1 MESMRLM
8 QFRVKDFKSVRDS
21 GVIKC
26 ENITNLIGVNEA
38 GKSNLLLALWKLN
51 PARNGEIIF
60 TSDMPVEKLAEYRTN
75 PEKYYFI
82 EAGFEIIENNLIENL
97 SNKFGIDKEN
107 FANVL
112 VSRNYAG
119 EYIVKFP
126 KLEETGITVKNILSN
141 SINDFKKQVNPLSN
155 AGKGEEGFK
164 ESLMQKLDDLLS
176 RIYTNSD
183 ISTNEYLKIK
193 TEVVQIEKSG
203 MATSLINPQI
213 ENFAEKISMLE
224 EVVSFLN
231 GEEKSNIRDLVIN
244 NLPSFVYYANYGNL
258 DSEIYLPKVIKD
270 FKSTKEHSEKF
281 NAKIRTLKVLFDYV
295 NLSPDEI
302 MEMGQYSYR
311 IKEYG
316 TIAELTE
323 EQIKTGQEKTK
334 EREVLLNSASTKL
347 TKDFKEWWKQG
358 DYIFDLRADGEY
370 FRIWVSD
377 EKRPARIPL
386 EDRSTGLQWFLS
398 FFMVFLVESKDSHK
412 NCVLLLDEAGT
423 SLHPMAQKDLLNFFE
438 NLSITNQIITTTHSP
453 FLVDVNHLERTKVV
467 FVDDNGYTKVSE
479 DLRAGEKKKNAT
491 GAVYAVHAALG
502 LSVSE
507 GLLNGCDL
515 IVVEGQSDQFYL
527 NAIKQ
532 YLIST
537 NKISP
542 VKEMI
547 FVPAGGVKSVKQLT
561 SLIAGKQQELP
572 VVVLDSDKS
581 GEDYASKLKKELYS
595 NDKDKI
601 LMIKNFVGIENAEI
615 EDLFPEEILERPIER
630 IINDRDF
637 RFKDEF
643 DNRKPII
650 SQIEEWAKN
659 YSIILDQG
667 YKVELAKDIKRD
679 LTTGNRSTIIP
690 AEYEEKWISL
700 LKKIIE
706 LSKNS

>member
-1 MESMRLM
+1 MESMKLT
-8 QFRVKDFKSVRDS
+8 QFRVRNFKSVQDS
-21 GVIKC
+21 GVIRC

-75 PEKYYFI
+75 PAKHYFI
-82 EAGFEIIENNLIENL
+82 DAEFKIIKKDLIEDL
-97 SNKFGIDKEN
+97 SNEFCIDDSIFN
-107 FANVL
+107 DVL

-119 EYIVKFP
+119 KYSVKFP
-126 KLEETGITVKNILSN
+126 KLEVNGITLKRIILDKVV
-141 SINDFKKQVNPLSN
+141 DFKTKVNELNN
-155 AGKGEEGFK
+155 AGKGEDGFK
-164 ESLMQKLDDLLS
+164 ESLIEKLDALLS
-176 RIYTNSD
+176 KIEMETN
-183 ISTNEYLKIK
+183 ISTSQYLKLK
-193 TEVVQIEKSG
+193 EEVKKIEKSG
-203 MATSLINPQI
+203 MATSSINPHI
-213 ENFAEKISMLE
+213 DEFAEKISMLDEIVNFFNE
-224 EVVSFLN
+224 E
-231 GEEKSNIRDLVIN
+231 EESNIRELIIK

-258 DSEIYLPKVIKD
+258 DSEIYLPKVIED

-311 IKEYG
+311 TKEYG
-316 TIAELTE
+316 AITELTD
-323 EQIKTGQEKTK
+323 EQIKVGQEKTK

-347 TKDFKEWWKQG
+347 TNDFKEWWKQG

-467 FVDDNGYTKVSE
+467 FVDDKGYTKVSE

-507 GLLNGCDL
+507 GLLNGCNL
-515 IVVEGQSDQFYL
+515 VVVEGQSDQFYL

-581 GEDYASKLKKELYS
+581 GEDYANKLEKELYS

-615 EDLFPEEILERPIER
+615 EDLFPEAILERPIER

-643 DNRKPII
+643 DRSKPVI
-650 SQIEEWAKN
+650 SQIEEWAN
-659 YSIILDQG
+659 IYSIDLIQG
-667 YKVELAKDIKRD
+667 YKVDISKDIKRD
-679 LTTGNRSTIIP
+679 LISGNISAMIP
-690 AEYEEKWISL
+690 DEYITKWVSL
-700 LKKIIE
+700 FNKIIR
-706 LSKNS
+706 

>member
-8 QFRVKDFKSVRDS
+8 QFRVKDFKSVQDS

-82 EAGFEIIENNLIENL
+82 EAEFEIIKNDLIENL
-97 SNKFGIDKEN
+97 SNKFGIGKEN

-141 SINDFKKQVNPLSN
+141 CINDFKKQVNPLSN

-176 RIYTNSD
+176 RIDADND

-193 TEVVQIEKSG
+193 TEVVQIEKSS

-213 ENFAEKISMLE
+213 EKFVEKISLLE
-224 EVVSFLN
+224 ELVNFFN

-316 TIAELTE
+316 TITELTD

-423 SLHPMAQKDLLNFFE
+423 SLHPMSQKDLLNFFE

-467 FVDDNGYTKVSE
+467 FVDDKGYTKVSE

-532 YLIST
+532 YLIFT

-561 SLIAGKQQELP
+561 SLIAGKQQALP
-572 VVVLDSDKS
+572 VVVLDSDRS
-581 GEDYASKLKKELYS
+581 GKDYASKLEKELYF
-595 NDKDKI
+595 NDTDKI
-601 LMIKNFVGIENAEI
+601 LMIKDYVGIENAEI
-615 EDLFPEEILERPIER
+615 EDLFPAAVLERPIER

-643 DNRKPII
+643 DSSKPVI
-650 SQIEEWAKN
+650 SQIEEWAN
-659 YSIILDQG
+659 IYSIILDQG

-679 LTTGNRSTIIP
+679 LTTSSQATIVP
-690 AEYEEKWISL
+690 TEYEEKWVSL
-700 LKKIIE
+700 FKKIIG
-706 LSKNS
+706 

>member
-1 MESMRLM
+1 M
-8 QFRVKDFKSVRDS
+8 QFRVKDFKSVQDS

-82 EAGFEIIENNLIENL
+82 EAEFEIIKNDLIENL
-97 SNKFGIDKEN
+97 SNKFGIGKEN

-141 SINDFKKQVNPLSN
+141 CINDFKKQVNPLSN

-176 RIYTNSD
+176 RIDADND

-193 TEVVQIEKSG
+193 TEVVQIEKSS

-213 ENFAEKISMLE
+213 EKFVEKISMLE
-224 EVVSFLN
+224 ELVDFFN

-316 TIAELTE
+316 TITELTD

-467 FVDDNGYTKVSE
+467 FVDDKGYTKVSE

-532 YLIST
+532 YLIFT

-561 SLIAGKQQELP
+561 SLIAGKQQALP
-572 VVVLDSDKS
+572 VVVLDSDRS
-581 GEDYASKLKKELYS
+581 GKDYASKLEKELYF
-595 NDKDKI
+595 NDTDKI
-601 LMIKNFVGIENAEI
+601 LMIKDYVGIENAEI
-615 EDLFPEEILERPIER
+615 EDLFPAAVLERPIER

-643 DNRKPII
+643 DSSKPVI
-650 SQIEEWAKN
+650 SQIEEWAN
-659 YSIILDQG
+659 IYSIILDQG

-679 LTTGNRSTIIP
+679 LTTGSQATIVP
-690 AEYEEKWISL
+690 TEYEEKWVSL
-700 LKKIIE
+700 FKKIIG
-706 LSKNS
+706 

>member
-1 MESMRLM
+1 MESMKLK
-8 QFRVKDFKSVRDS
+8 QFRVRNFKSVQDS

-60 TSDMPVEKLAEYRTN
+60 TSDMPVEKLAEYKTN
-75 PEKYYFI
+75 PEKHYFI
-82 EAGFEIIENNLIENL
+82 DAEFKIIKKDLIEVL
-97 SNKFGIDKEN
+97 SNKFCMDDAIFND
-107 FANVL
+107 VL

-119 EYIVKFP
+119 KYSVKFP
-126 KLEETGITVKNILSN
+126 KLEENGITVKKIILDKVV
-141 SINDFKKQVNPLSN
+141 DFKTKVNDLN
-155 AGKGEEGFK
+155 DAGKGEDGFK
-164 ESLMQKLDDLLS
+164 ESLIEKLDALIS
-176 RIYTNSD
+176 KIEMETN
-183 ISTNEYLKIK
+183 ISTSKYSKLKE
-193 TEVVQIEKSG
+193 EVNKIEKSD
-203 MATSLINPQI
+203 METSSINPHI
-213 ENFAEKISMLE
+213 DEFAEKISMLDEIVNFFNE
-224 EVVSFLN
+224 E
-231 GEEKSNIRDLVIN
+231 EQSNIRELIIK

-295 NLSPDEI
+295 NLSPYEI

-316 TIAELTE
+316 EIAELTD
-323 EQIKTGQEKTK
+323 EQIKVGQEKTK

-467 FVDDNGYTKVSE
+467 FVDDKGYTKVSE

-507 GLLNGCDL
+507 GLLNGCNL
-515 IVVEGQSDQFYL
+515 VVVEGQSDQFYL

-532 YLIST
+532 YLIYT

-572 VVVLDSDKS
+572 VIVLDSDKS
-581 GEDYASKLKKELYS
+581 GEDYANKLEKELYS

-601 LMIKNFVGIENAEI
+601 LMIKDFVGIENAEI
-615 EDLFPEEILERPIER
+615 EDLFPEAILERPIER

-637 RFKDEF
+637 RFKDKF
-643 DNRKPII
+643 DRNKPVI
-650 SQIEEWAKN
+650 SQIEEWAN
-659 YSIILDQG
+659 IYSIDLIHG
-667 YKVELAKDIKRD
+667 YKVELSKDIKRD
-679 LTTGNRSTIIP
+679 LISSNISAMIP
-690 AEYEEKWISL
+690 DEYIKKWVSL
-700 LKKIIE
+700 FNKIIR
-706 LSKNS
+706 

>member
-1 MESMRLM
+1 MESMKLK
-8 QFRVKDFKSVRDS
+8 QFRVRNFKSVQDS

-75 PEKYYFI
+75 PEKHYFI
-82 EAGFEIIENNLIENL
+82 DAEFKIIKKDLIEVL
-97 SNKFGIDKEN
+97 SNKFCMDDAIFND
-107 FANVL
+107 VL

-119 EYIVKFP
+119 KYSVKFP
-126 KLEETGITVKNILSN
+126 KLEENGITVKKIILDKVV
-141 SINDFKKQVNPLSN
+141 DFKTKVNDLN
-155 AGKGEEGFK
+155 DAGKGEDGFK
-164 ESLMQKLDDLLS
+164 ESLIEKLDALIS
-176 RIYTNSD
+176 KIEMETN
-183 ISTNEYLKIK
+183 ISTSKYSKLKE
-193 TEVVQIEKSG
+193 EVNKIEKSD
-203 MATSLINPQI
+203 METSSINPHI
-213 ENFAEKISMLE
+213 DEFAEKVSMLDEIVNSCNE
-224 EVVSFLN
+224 E
-231 GEEKSNIRDLVIN
+231 EQSNIRELIIK

-295 NLSPDEI
+295 NLSPYEI

-316 TIAELTE
+316 EIAELTD
-323 EQIKTGQEKTK
+323 EQIKVGQEKTK

-467 FVDDNGYTKVSE
+467 FVDDKGYTKVSE

-507 GLLNGCDL
+507 GLLNGCNL
-515 IVVEGQSDQFYL
+515 VVVEGQSDQFYL

-532 YLIST
+532 YLIYT

-572 VVVLDSDKS
+572 VIVLDSDKS
-581 GEDYASKLKKELYS
+581 GEDYANKLEKELYS

-601 LMIKNFVGIENAEI
+601 LMIKDFVGIENAEI
-615 EDLFPEEILERPIER
+615 EDLFPEAILERPIER

-637 RFKDEF
+637 RFKDKF
-643 DNRKPII
+643 DRNKPVI
-650 SQIEEWAKN
+650 SQIEEWAN
-659 YSIILDQG
+659 IYSIDLIHG
-667 YKVELAKDIKRD
+667 YKVELSKDIKRD
-679 LTTGNRSTIIP
+679 LISSNISAMIP
-690 AEYEEKWISL
+690 DEYIKKWVSL
-700 LKKIIE
+700 FNKIIR
-706 LSKNS
+706 

>member
-8 QFRVKDFKSVRDS
+8 QFRVKDFKSVQDS

-82 EAGFEIIENNLIENL
+82 EAEFEIIKNDLIENL
-97 SNKFGIDKEN
+97 SNKFGIGKEN

-141 SINDFKKQVNPLSN
+141 CINDFKKQVNPLSN

-176 RIYTNSD
+176 RIDADND

-193 TEVVQIEKSG
+193 TEVVQIEKSS

-213 ENFAEKISMLE
+213 EKFVEKISMLE
-224 EVVSFLN
+224 ELVNFFN

-302 MEMGQYSYR
+302 VEMGQYSYR

-316 TIAELTE
+316 TITELTD

-467 FVDDNGYTKVSE
+467 FVDDKGYTKVSE

-532 YLIST
+532 YLIFT

-561 SLIAGKQQELP
+561 SLIAGKQQALP
-572 VVVLDSDKS
+572 VVVLDSDRS
-581 GEDYASKLKKELYS
+581 GKDYASKLEKELYF
-595 NDKDKI
+595 NDTDKI
-601 LMIKNFVGIENAEI
+601 LMIKDYVGIENAEI
-615 EDLFPEEILERPIER
+615 EDLFPAAVLERPIER

-643 DNRKPII
+643 DSSKPVI
-650 SQIEEWAKN
+650 SQIEEWAN
-659 YSIILDQG
+659 IYSIILDQG

-679 LTTGNRSTIIP
+679 LTTGSQATIVP
-690 AEYEEKWISL
+690 TEYEEKWVSL
-700 LKKIIE
+700 FKKIIG
-706 LSKNS
+706 

>member
-1 MESMRLM
+1 LD
-8 QFRVKDFKSVRDS
+8 KIGDFKTKVNDS
-21 GVIKC
+21 
-26 ENITNLIGVNEA
+26 
-38 GKSNLLLALWKLN
+38 
-51 PARNGEIIF
+51 
-60 TSDMPVEKLAEYRTN
+60 
-75 PEKYYFI
+75 
-82 EAGFEIIENNLIENL
+82 
-97 SNKFGIDKEN
+97 
-107 FANVL
+107 
-112 VSRNYAG
+112 
-119 EYIVKFP
+119 
-126 KLEETGITVKNILSN
+126 
-141 SINDFKKQVNPLSN
+141 SN
-155 AGKGEEGFK
+155 AGKGEDGFK
-164 ESLMQKLDDLLS
+164 ESLIEKLDTLLS
-176 RIYTNSD
+176 KIEIETN
-183 ISTNEYLKIK
+183 ISTNKYLKLK
-193 TEVVQIEKSG
+193 EEVNQIEKSS
-203 MATSLINPQI
+203 MATSSINPHI
-213 ENFAEKISMLE
+213 DEFAEKFSGLDEIVNLLNKE
-224 EVVSFLN
+224 EN
-231 GEEKSNIRDLVIN
+231 SNIRDLVIK

-311 IKEYG
+311 TKEHG
-316 TIAELTE
+316 TITELTE
-323 EQIKTGQEKTK
+323 EQIKAGQEKTK

-467 FVDDNGYTKVSE
+467 FVDDKGYTKVSE

-507 GLLNGCDL
+507 GLLNGCNL

-581 GEDYASKLKKELYS
+581 GEDYASKLEKELYS

-601 LMIKNFVGIENAEI
+601 LMIKKFVGIENAEI
-615 EDLFPEEILERPIER
+615 EDLFPEVILERPIER

-643 DNRKPII
+643 DRNKPVI
-650 SQIEEWAKN
+650 SQIEEWAN
-659 YSIILDQG
+659 TYSIDLIQG
-667 YKVELAKDIKRD
+667 YKVELSKDIKRD
-679 LTTGNRSTIIP
+679 LISGNISEMIP
-690 AEYEEKWISL
+690 DEYITKWVSL
-700 LKKIIE
+700 FNKIIR
-706 LSKNS
+706 

>member
-1 MESMRLM
+1 MESMKLK
-8 QFRVKDFKSVRDS
+8 QFRVRNFKSVQDS

-75 PEKYYFI
+75 PEKHYFI
-82 EAGFEIIENNLIENL
+82 DAEFKIIKKDLIEVL
-97 SNKFGIDKEN
+97 SNKFCMDDAIFND
-107 FANVL
+107 VL

-119 EYIVKFP
+119 KYSVKFP
-126 KLEETGITVKNILSN
+126 KLEENGITVKKIILDKVV
-141 SINDFKKQVNPLSN
+141 DFKTKVNDLN
-155 AGKGEEGFK
+155 DAGKGEDGFK
-164 ESLMQKLDDLLS
+164 ESLIEKLDALIS
-176 RIYTNSD
+176 KIEMETN
-183 ISTNEYLKIK
+183 ISTSKYSKLKE
-193 TEVVQIEKSG
+193 EVNKIEKSD
-203 MATSLINPQI
+203 METSSINPHI
-213 ENFAEKISMLE
+213 DEFAEKISMLDEIVNFFNE
-224 EVVSFLN
+224 E
-231 GEEKSNIRDLVIN
+231 EQSNIRELIIK

-295 NLSPDEI
+295 NLSPYEI

-316 TIAELTE
+316 EIAELTD
-323 EQIKTGQEKTK
+323 EQIKVGQEKTK

-467 FVDDNGYTKVSE
+467 FVDDKGYTKVSE

-507 GLLNGCDL
+507 GLLNGCNL
-515 IVVEGQSDQFYL
+515 VVVEGQSDQFYL

-532 YLIST
+532 YLIYT

-572 VVVLDSDKS
+572 VIVLDSDKS
-581 GEDYASKLKKELYS
+581 GEDYANKLEKELYS

-601 LMIKNFVGIENAEI
+601 LMIKDFVGIENAEI
-615 EDLFPEEILERPIER
+615 EDLFPEAILERPIER

-637 RFKDEF
+637 RFKDKF
-643 DNRKPII
+643 DRNKPVI
-650 SQIEEWAKN
+650 SQIEEWAN
-659 YSIILDQG
+659 IYSIDLIHG
-667 YKVELAKDIKRD
+667 YKVELSKDIKRD
-679 LTTGNRSTIIP
+679 LILSNISAMIP
-690 AEYEEKWISL
+690 DEYIKKWVSL
-700 LKKIIE
+700 FNKIIR
-706 LSKNS
+706 

>member
-1 MESMRLM
+1 MESMKLA
-8 QFRVKDFKSVRDS
+8 QFRVRNFKSVQDS

-75 PEKYYFI
+75 PEQHYFI
-82 EAGFEIIENNLIENL
+82 DAEFKIIKKDLIEDL
-97 SNKFGIDKEN
+97 SNEFCTDAGIFDY
-107 FANVL
+107 VL

-119 EYIVKFP
+119 KYIVKFP
-126 KLEETGITVKNILSN
+126 KFEERGITIKNILLDK
-141 SINDFKKQVNPLSN
+141 IGDFKTKVNDLSN
-155 AGKGEEGFK
+155 AGKGEDGFK
-164 ESLMQKLDDLLS
+164 ESLIEKLDALLS
-176 RIYTNSD
+176 KIEKETN
-183 ISTNEYLKIK
+183 ISTNQYLKLK
-193 TEVVQIEKSG
+193 EEVYQIEKSG
-203 MATSLINPQI
+203 MVTSSINPRI
-213 ENFAEKISMLE
+213 DEFTEKFSGLDEI
-224 EVVSFLN
+224 VNFLN
-231 GEEKSNIRDLVIN
+231 KEEKSNIRDLVIK
-244 NLPSFVYYANYGNL
+244 NLPNFVYYANYGNL

-311 IKEYG
+311 TKEYG
-316 TIAELTE
+316 TITELTE
-323 EQIKTGQEKTK
+323 EQIKAGQEKTK

-467 FVDDNGYTKVSE
+467 FVDDKGYTKVSE

-507 GLLNGCDL
+507 GLLNGCNL

-581 GEDYASKLKKELYS
+581 GEDYASKLEKELYY

-601 LMIKNFVGIENAEI
+601 LMIKNFVGIENAEM
-615 EDLFPEEILERPIER
+615 EDLFPEVILERSIER

-643 DNRKPII
+643 DKSKPVI
-650 SQIEEWAKN
+650 SQIEEWAN
-659 YSIILDQG
+659 TYSIDLIQG
-667 YKVELAKDIKRD
+667 YKVELSKDIKRD
-679 LTTGNRSTIIP
+679 LISGNISEMIP
-690 AEYEEKWISL
+690 DEYIEKWVSL
-700 LKKIIE
+700 FNKIIR
-706 LSKNS
+706 

>member
-8 QFRVKDFKSVRDS
+8 QFRVKDFKSVQDS

-82 EAGFEIIENNLIENL
+82 EAEFEIIKNDLIENL
-97 SNKFGIDKEN
+97 SNKFGIGKEN

-126 KLEETGITVKNILSN
+126 KLEKTGITVKNILSN
-141 SINDFKKQVNPLSN
+141 CINDFKKQVNPLSN

-176 RIYTNSD
+176 RIDADND

-193 TEVVQIEKSG
+193 TEVVQIEKSS

-213 ENFAEKISMLE
+213 EKFVEKISMLE
-224 EVVSFLN
+224 ELVNFFN

-316 TIAELTE
+316 TITELTD

-467 FVDDNGYTKVSE
+467 FVDDKGYTKVSE

-532 YLIST
+532 YLIFT

-561 SLIAGKQQELP
+561 SLIAGKQQALP
-572 VVVLDSDKS
+572 VVVLDSDRS
-581 GEDYASKLKKELYS
+581 GKDYASKLEKELYF
-595 NDKDKI
+595 NDTDKI
-601 LMIKNFVGIENAEI
+601 LMIKDYVGIENAEI
-615 EDLFPEEILERPIER
+615 EDLFPAAVLERPIER

-643 DNRKPII
+643 DSSKPVI
-650 SQIEEWAKN
+650 SQIEEWAN
-659 YSIILDQG
+659 IYSIILDKG

-679 LTTGNRSTIIP
+679 LTTGSQATIVP
-690 AEYEEKWISL
+690 TEYEEKWVSL
-700 LKKIIE
+700 FKKLIG
-706 LSKNS
+706 

>member
-1 MESMRLM
+1 M
-8 QFRVKDFKSVRDS
+8 QFRVKDFKSVQDS

-82 EAGFEIIENNLIENL
+82 EAEFEIIKNDLIENL
-97 SNKFGIDKEN
+97 SNKFGIGKEN

-141 SINDFKKQVNPLSN
+141 CINDFKKQVNPLSN

-176 RIYTNSD
+176 RIDADND

-193 TEVVQIEKSG
+193 TEVVQIEKSS

-213 ENFAEKISMLE
+213 EKFVEKISMLE
-224 EVVSFLN
+224 ELVNFFN

-302 MEMGQYSYR
+302 VEMGQYSYR

-316 TIAELTE
+316 TITELTD

-467 FVDDNGYTKVSE
+467 FVDDKGYTKVSE

-532 YLIST
+532 YLIFT

-561 SLIAGKQQELP
+561 SLIAGKQQALP
-572 VVVLDSDKS
+572 VVVLDSDRS
-581 GEDYASKLKKELYS
+581 GKDYASKLEKELYF
-595 NDKDKI
+595 NDTDKI
-601 LMIKNFVGIENAEI
+601 LMIKDYVGIENAEI
-615 EDLFPEEILERPIER
+615 EDLFPAAVLERPIER

-643 DNRKPII
+643 DSSKPVI
-650 SQIEEWAKN
+650 SQIEEWAN
-659 YSIILDQG
+659 IYSIILDQG

-679 LTTGNRSTIIP
+679 LTTGSQATIVP
-690 AEYEEKWISL
+690 TEYEEKWVSL
-700 LKKIIE
+700 FKKIIG
-706 LSKNS
+706 

>member
-8 QFRVKDFKSVRDS
+8 QFRVKDFKSVQDS

-38 GKSNLLLALWKLN
+38 GKSKLLLALWKLN

-82 EAGFEIIENNLIENL
+82 EAEFEIIKNDLIENL
-97 SNKFGIDKEN
+97 SNKFGIGKEN

-141 SINDFKKQVNPLSN
+141 CINDFKKQVNPLSN

-176 RIYTNSD
+176 RIDADND

-193 TEVVQIEKSG
+193 TEVVQIEKSS

-213 ENFAEKISMLE
+213 EKFVEKISLLE
-224 EVVSFLN
+224 ELVNFFN

-316 TIAELTE
+316 TITELTD

-423 SLHPMAQKDLLNFFE
+423 SLHPMSQKDLLNFFE

-467 FVDDNGYTKVSE
+467 FVDDKGYTKVSE

-532 YLIST
+532 YLIFT

-561 SLIAGKQQELP
+561 SLIAGKQQALP
-572 VVVLDSDKS
+572 VVVLDSDRS
-581 GEDYASKLKKELYS
+581 GKDYASKLEKELYF
-595 NDKDKI
+595 NDTDKI
-601 LMIKNFVGIENAEI
+601 LMIKDYVGIENAEI
-615 EDLFPEEILERPIER
+615 EDLFPAAVLERPIER

-643 DNRKPII
+643 DSSKPVI
-650 SQIEEWAKN
+650 SQIEEWAN
-659 YSIILDQG
+659 IYSIILDQG

-679 LTTGNRSTIIP
+679 LTTSSQATIVP
-690 AEYEEKWISL
+690 TEYEEKWVSL
-700 LKKIIE
+700 FKKIIG
-706 LSKNS
+706 

>member
-1 MESMRLM
+1 MESMKLT
-8 QFRVKDFKSVRDS
+8 QFRVRNFKSVQDS

-51 PARNGEIIF
+51 PARNGEINF

-75 PEKYYFI
+75 PEKHYFI
-82 EAGFEIIENNLIENL
+82 DAEFKIIKKDLIEVL
-97 SNKFGIDKEN
+97 SNKFCMDDAIFND
-107 FANVL
+107 VL

-119 EYIVKFP
+119 KYSVKFP
-126 KLEETGITVKNILSN
+126 QLEENGITVKKIILDKVV
-141 SINDFKKQVNPLSN
+141 DFKTKVNDLNN
-155 AGKGEEGFK
+155 AGKGEGGFK
-164 ESLMQKLDDLLS
+164 ESLIEKLDALLS
-176 RIYTNSD
+176 KIEMETN
-183 ISTNEYLKIK
+183 ISTSQYFKLKE
-193 TEVVQIEKSG
+193 EVNKIEKSG
-203 MATSLINPQI
+203 MATSSINPHI
-213 ENFAEKISMLE
+213 DEFAEKISMLDEIVNFFNE
-224 EVVSFLN
+224 E
-231 GEEKSNIRDLVIN
+231 EQSNIRELIIK

-302 MEMGQYSYR
+302 MGMGQYSYR
-311 IKEYG
+311 TKEYG
-316 TIAELTE
+316 VITELTD
-323 EQIKTGQEKTK
+323 EQIKVGQEKTK

-377 EKRPARIPL
+377 EKRLARIPL

-398 FFMVFLVESKDSHK
+398 FFLVFLVESKDSHK
-412 NCVLLLDEAGT
+412 NCILLLDEAGT

-438 NLSITNQIITTTHSP
+438 NLSVTNQIITTTHSP

-467 FVDDNGYTKVSE
+467 FVDDKGYTKVSE

-507 GLLNGCDL
+507 GLLNGCAL
-515 IVVEGQSDQFYL
+515 VVVEGQSDQFYL

-542 VKEMI
+542 VKELI

-581 GEDYASKLKKELYS
+581 GEDYANKLEKELYS

-601 LMIKNFVGIENAEI
+601 LMIKDFVGIENTEI
-615 EDLFPEEILERPIER
+615 EDLFPEAILERPIER

-643 DNRKPII
+643 DKNKPVI
-650 SQIEEWAKN
+650 SQIEEWAN
-659 YSIILDQG
+659 IYSINLIQG
-667 YKVELAKDIKRD
+667 YKVELSKEIKRD
-679 LTTGNRSTIIP
+679 LISGNISAMIP
-690 AEYEEKWISL
+690 DEYITKWVSL
-700 LKKIIE
+700 FNKIIR
-706 LSKNS
+706 

>member
-112 VSRNYAG
+112 VSKNYAG

-213 ENFAEKISMLE
+213 EKFAEKISMLE

>member
-1 MESMRLM
+1 M
-8 QFRVKDFKSVRDS
+8 
-21 GVIKC
+21 
-26 ENITNLIGVNEA
+26 
-38 GKSNLLLALWKLN
+38 
-51 PARNGEIIF
+51 
-60 TSDMPVEKLAEYRTN
+60 
-75 PEKYYFI
+75 
-82 EAGFEIIENNLIENL
+82 
-97 SNKFGIDKEN
+97 
-107 FANVL
+107 
-112 VSRNYAG
+112 
-119 EYIVKFP
+119 
-126 KLEETGITVKNILSN
+126 
-141 SINDFKKQVNPLSN
+141 NPLSN

-176 RIYTNSD
+176 RIDADND

-193 TEVVQIEKSG
+193 TEVVQIEKSS

-213 ENFAEKISMLE
+213 EKFVEKISMLE
-224 EVVSFLN
+224 ELVNFFN

-302 MEMGQYSYR
+302 VEMGQYSYR

-316 TIAELTE
+316 TITELTD

-467 FVDDNGYTKVSE
+467 FVDDKGYTKVSE

-532 YLIST
+532 YLIFT

-561 SLIAGKQQELP
+561 SLIAGKQQALP
-572 VVVLDSDKS
+572 VVVLDSDRS
-581 GEDYASKLKKELYS
+581 GKDYASKLEKELYF
-595 NDKDKI
+595 NDTDKI
-601 LMIKNFVGIENAEI
+601 LMIKDYVGIENAEI
-615 EDLFPEEILERPIER
+615 EDLFPAAVLERPIER

-643 DNRKPII
+643 DSSKPVI
-650 SQIEEWAKN
+650 SQIEEWAN
-659 YSIILDQG
+659 IYSIILDQG

-679 LTTGNRSTIIP
+679 LTTGSQATIVP
-690 AEYEEKWISL
+690 TEYEEKWVSL
-700 LKKIIE
+700 FKKIIG
-706 LSKNS
+706 

>member
-213 ENFAEKISMLE
+213 EKFAEKISMLE

-667 YKVELAKDIKRD
+667 YKVELAQDIKRD

>member
-1 MESMRLM
+1 MESMKLTK
-8 QFRVKDFKSVRDS
+8 FRVRNFKSVQDS

-75 PEKYYFI
+75 PEKHYFI
-82 EAGFEIIENNLIENL
+82 DAEFKIIKKDLIEVL
-97 SNKFGIDKEN
+97 SNKFCMDDAIFND
-107 FANVL
+107 VL

-119 EYIVKFP
+119 KYSVKFP
-126 KLEETGITVKNILSN
+126 KLEENGITVKKIILDKVV
-141 SINDFKKQVNPLSN
+141 DFKTKVNDLN
-155 AGKGEEGFK
+155 DAGKGEDGFK
-164 ESLMQKLDDLLS
+164 ESLIEKLDALIS
-176 RIYTNSD
+176 KIEMETN
-183 ISTNEYLKIK
+183 ISTSKYSKLKE
-193 TEVVQIEKSG
+193 EVNKIEKSD
-203 MATSLINPQI
+203 METSSINPHI
-213 ENFAEKISMLE
+213 DEFAEKISMLDEIVNFFNE
-224 EVVSFLN
+224 E
-231 GEEKSNIRDLVIN
+231 EQSNIRELIIK

-295 NLSPDEI
+295 NLSPYEI

-316 TIAELTE
+316 EIAELTD
-323 EQIKTGQEKTK
+323 EQIKVGQEKTK

-467 FVDDNGYTKVSE
+467 FVDDKGYTKVSE

-507 GLLNGCDL
+507 GLLNGCNL
-515 IVVEGQSDQFYL
+515 VVVEGQSDQFYL

-532 YLIST
+532 YLIYT

-572 VVVLDSDKS
+572 VIVLDSDKS
-581 GEDYASKLKKELYS
+581 GEDYANKLEKELYS

-601 LMIKNFVGIENAEI
+601 LMIKDFVGIENAEI
-615 EDLFPEEILERPIER
+615 EDLFPEAILERPIER

-637 RFKDEF
+637 RFKDKF
-643 DNRKPII
+643 DRNKPVI
-650 SQIEEWAKN
+650 SQIEEWAN
-659 YSIILDQG
+659 IYSIDLIHG
-667 YKVELAKDIKRD
+667 YKVELSKDIKRD
-679 LTTGNRSTIIP
+679 LISSNISAMIP
-690 AEYEEKWISL
+690 DEYIKKWVL
-700 LKKIIE
+700 LFNKIIR
-706 LSKNS
+706 

>member
-8 QFRVKDFKSVRDS
+8 QFRVKDFKSVQDS

-82 EAGFEIIENNLIENL
+82 EAEFEIIKNDLIESL

-119 EYIVKFP
+119 KYIVKFP
-126 KLEETGITVKNILSN
+126 KLEKTGTTVKNILSN
-141 SINDFKKQVNPLSN
+141 CINDFKKQVNPLSN

-164 ESLMQKLDDLLS
+164 ERLIQKLDDLLS
-176 RIYTNSD
+176 RINANSD
-183 ISTNEYLKIK
+183 ISTNEYLTIK

-213 ENFAEKISMLE
+213 EKFARKISMLA
-224 EVVSFLN
+224 EVVNFLN
-231 GEEKSNIRDLVIN
+231 GEEKSNIQDLVIN

-270 FKSTKEHSEKF
+270 FNSTKEYSEKF

-311 IKEYG
+311 TKEYG
-316 TIAELTE
+316 TIIELTE

-423 SLHPMAQKDLLNFFE
+423 SLHPMAQKDLSLFFNSLAE
-438 NLSITNQIITTTHSP
+438 NKQLIYTTHSP
-453 FLVDVNHLERTKVV
+453 FLVDSMNITKTKVV
-467 FVDDNGYTKVSE
+467 YSDSKGKTKISDDLTI
-479 DLRAGEKKKNAT
+479 KKKEAQKSIYPINSAIGIT
-491 GAVYAVHAALG
+491 I
-502 LSVSE
+502 S
-507 GLLNGCDL
+507 DTML
-515 IVVEGQSDQFYL
+515 IG
-527 NAIKQ
+527 
-532 YLIST
+532 T
-537 NKISP
+537 
-542 VKEMI
+542 
-547 FVPAGGVKSVKQLT
+547 
-561 SLIAGKQQELP
+561 
-572 VVVLDSDKS
+572 
-581 GEDYASKLKKELYS
+581 
-595 NDKDKI
+595 
-601 LMIKNFVGIENAEI
+601 
-615 EDLFPEEILERPIER
+615 
-630 IINDRDF
+630 
-637 RFKDEF
+637 
-643 DNRKPII
+643 KPII
-650 SQIEEWAKN
+650 VEGISDQI
-659 YSIILDQG
+659 YLTH
-667 YKVELAKDIKRD
+667 IKR
-679 LTTGNRSTIIP
+679 I
-690 AEYEEKWISL
+690 
-700 LKKIIE
+700 
-706 LSKNS
+706 LSNNSQRIWQIYMM

>member
-1 MESMRLM
+1 MRLM
-8 QFRVKDFKSVRDS
+8 QFRVKDFKSVQDS

-82 EAGFEIIENNLIENL
+82 EAEFEIIKNDLIENL
-97 SNKFGIDKEN
+97 SNKFGIGKEN

-141 SINDFKKQVNPLSN
+141 CINDFKKQVNPLSN

-176 RIYTNSD
+176 RIDADND

-193 TEVVQIEKSG
+193 TEVVQIEKSS

-213 ENFAEKISMLE
+213 EKFVEKISLLE
-224 EVVSFLN
+224 ELVNFFN

-316 TIAELTE
+316 TITELTD

-423 SLHPMAQKDLLNFFE
+423 SLHPMSQKDLLNFFE

-467 FVDDNGYTKVSE
+467 FVDDKGYTKVSE

-532 YLIST
+532 YLIFT

-561 SLIAGKQQELP
+561 SLIAGKQQALP
-572 VVVLDSDKS
+572 VVVLDSDRS
-581 GEDYASKLKKELYS
+581 GKDYASKLEKELYF
-595 NDKDKI
+595 NDTDKI
-601 LMIKNFVGIENAEI
+601 LMIKDYVGIENAEI
-615 EDLFPEEILERPIER
+615 EDLFPAAVLERPIER

-643 DNRKPII
+643 DSSKPVI
-650 SQIEEWAKN
+650 SQIEEWAN
-659 YSIILDQG
+659 IYSIILDQG

-679 LTTGNRSTIIP
+679 LTTSSQATIVP
-690 AEYEEKWISL
+690 TEYEEKWVSL
-700 LKKIIE
+700 FKKIIG
-706 LSKNS
+706 

>member
-213 ENFAEKISMLE
+213 EKFAEKISMLE

>member
-1 MESMRLM
+1 MESMKLA
-8 QFRVKDFKSVRDS
+8 QFRVRNFKSVQDS

-75 PEKYYFI
+75 PEQHYFI
-82 EAGFEIIENNLIENL
+82 DAEFKIIKKDLIEDL
-97 SNKFGIDKEN
+97 SNEFCTDAGIFDY
-107 FANVL
+107 VL

-119 EYIVKFP
+119 KYIVKFP
-126 KLEETGITVKNILSN
+126 KFEKRGITIKNILLDK
-141 SINDFKKQVNPLSN
+141 IGDFKTKVNDLSN
-155 AGKGEEGFK
+155 AGKGEDGFK
-164 ESLMQKLDDLLS
+164 ESLIEKLDALLS
-176 RIYTNSD
+176 KIEIETN
-183 ISTNEYLKIK
+183 ISTNQYLKLK
-193 TEVVQIEKSG
+193 EEVHQIEKSS
-203 MATSLINPQI
+203 MATSSINPRI
-213 ENFAEKISMLE
+213 DEFAEKFSGLDEI
-224 EVVSFLN
+224 VNFLN
-231 GEEKSNIRDLVIN
+231 KEEKSNIRDLIIK
-244 NLPSFVYYANYGNL
+244 NLPNFVYYANYGNL

-311 IKEYG
+311 TKEYG
-316 TIAELTE
+316 TITELTE
-323 EQIKTGQEKTK
+323 EQIKAGQEKTK

-412 NCVLLLDEAGT
+412 NCILLLDEAGT

-467 FVDDNGYTKVSE
+467 FVDDKGYTKVSE
-479 DLRAGEKKKNAT
+479 DLRAGEKKKNVT

-507 GLLNGCDL
+507 GLLNGCNL

-581 GEDYASKLKKELYS
+581 GEDYASKLEKELYY

-601 LMIKNFVGIENAEI
+601 LMIKNFVGIENAEM
-615 EDLFPEEILERPIER
+615 EDLFPGVILERSIER

-643 DNRKPII
+643 DKSKPVI
-650 SQIEEWAKN
+650 SQIEEWAN
-659 YSIILDQG
+659 TYSIELIQG
-667 YKVELAKDIKRD
+667 YKVELSKDIKRD
-679 LTTGNRSTIIP
+679 LISGNISEMIP
-690 AEYEEKWISL
+690 DEYIEKWVSL
-700 LKKIIE
+700 FNKII
-706 LSKNS
+706 K

>member
-1 MESMRLM
+1 M
-8 QFRVKDFKSVRDS
+8 
-21 GVIKC
+21 
-26 ENITNLIGVNEA
+26 
-38 GKSNLLLALWKLN
+38 
-51 PARNGEIIF
+51 
-60 TSDMPVEKLAEYRTN
+60 
-75 PEKYYFI
+75 
-82 EAGFEIIENNLIENL
+82 
-97 SNKFGIDKEN
+97 
-107 FANVL
+107 
-112 VSRNYAG
+112 
-119 EYIVKFP
+119 
-126 KLEETGITVKNILSN
+126 
-141 SINDFKKQVNPLSN
+141 NPLSN

-176 RIYTNSD
+176 RIDADND

-193 TEVVQIEKSG
+193 TEVVQIEKSS

-213 ENFAEKISMLE
+213 EKFVEKISMLE
-224 EVVSFLN
+224 ELVNFFN

-316 TIAELTE
+316 TITELTD

-467 FVDDNGYTKVSE
+467 FVDDKGYTKVSE

-532 YLIST
+532 YLIFT

-561 SLIAGKQQELP
+561 SLIAGKQQALP
-572 VVVLDSDKS
+572 VVVLDSDRS
-581 GEDYASKLKKELYS
+581 GKDYASKLEKELYF
-595 NDKDKI
+595 NDTDKI
-601 LMIKNFVGIENAEI
+601 LMIKDYVGIENAEI
-615 EDLFPEEILERPIER
+615 EDLFPAAVLERPIER

-643 DNRKPII
+643 DSSKPVI
-650 SQIEEWAKN
+650 SQIEEWAN
-659 YSIILDQG
+659 IYSIILDQG

-679 LTTGNRSTIIP
+679 LTTGSQATIVP
-690 AEYEEKWISL
+690 TEYEEKWVSL
-700 LKKIIE
+700 FKKIIG
-706 LSKNS
+706 

>member
-1 MESMRLM
+1 M
-8 QFRVKDFKSVRDS
+8 QFRVKDFKSVQDS

-82 EAGFEIIENNLIENL
+82 EAEFEIIKNDLIKNL
-97 SNKFGIDKEN
+97 SNKFGIGKEN

-126 KLEETGITVKNILSN
+126 KLEETGITVKNIFSN
-141 SINDFKKQVNPLSN
+141 CINDFKKQVNPLSN

-176 RIYTNSD
+176 RIDADND

-193 TEVVQIEKSG
+193 TEVVQIEKSS

-213 ENFAEKISMLE
+213 EKFVEKISMLE
-224 EVVSFLN
+224 ELVNFFN
-231 GEEKSNIRDLVIN
+231 EEEKSNIRDLVIN

-316 TIAELTE
+316 TITELTD

-358 DYIFDLRADGEY
+358 DYIFDLRVDGEY

-467 FVDDNGYTKVSE
+467 FVDDKGYTKVSE

-532 YLIST
+532 YLIFT

-561 SLIAGKQQELP
+561 SLIAGKQQALP
-572 VVVLDSDKS
+572 VVVLDSDRS
-581 GEDYASKLKKELYS
+581 GKDYASKLEKELYF
-595 NDKDKI
+595 NDTDKI
-601 LMIKNFVGIENAEI
+601 LMIKDYVGIENAEI
-615 EDLFPEEILERPIER
+615 EDLFPAAVLERPIER

-643 DNRKPII
+643 DSSKPVI
-650 SQIEEWAKN
+650 SQIEEWAN
-659 YSIILDQG
+659 IYSIILDQG

-679 LTTGNRSTIIP
+679 LTTGSQATIVP
-690 AEYEEKWISL
+690 TEYEEKWVSL
-700 LKKIIE
+700 FKKIIG
-706 LSKNS
+706 

>member
-1 MESMRLM
+1 M
-8 QFRVKDFKSVRDS
+8 QFRVKDFKSVQDS

-82 EAGFEIIENNLIENL
+82 EAEFEIIKNDLIENL
-97 SNKFGIDKEN
+97 SNKFGIGKEN

-141 SINDFKKQVNPLSN
+141 CINDFKKQVNPLSN

-176 RIYTNSD
+176 RIDADND

-193 TEVVQIEKSG
+193 TEVVQIEKSS

-213 ENFAEKISMLE
+213 EKFVEKISMLE
-224 EVVSFLN
+224 ELVNFFN

-316 TIAELTE
+316 TITELTD

-467 FVDDNGYTKVSE
+467 FVDDKGYTKVSE

-532 YLIST
+532 YLIFT

-561 SLIAGKQQELP
+561 SLIAGKQQALP
-572 VVVLDSDKS
+572 VVVLDSDRS
-581 GEDYASKLKKELYS
+581 GKDYASKLEKELYF
-595 NDKDKI
+595 NDTDKI
-601 LMIKNFVGIENAEI
+601 LMIKDYVGIENAEI
-615 EDLFPEEILERPIER
+615 EDLFPAAVLERPIER

-643 DNRKPII
+643 DSSKPVI
-650 SQIEEWAKN
+650 SQIEEWAN
-659 YSIILDQG
+659 IYSIILDQG

-679 LTTGNRSTIIP
+679 LTTGSQATIVP
-690 AEYEEKWISL
+690 TEYEEKWVSL
-700 LKKIIE
+700 FKKIIG
-706 LSKNS
+706 

>member
-213 ENFAEKISMLE
+213 EKFAEKISMLE

-244 NLPSFVYYANYGNL
+244 NLPSFVYCANYGNL

-386 EDRSTGLQWFLS
+386 EDRSTGLQWSLS

>member
-1 MESMRLM
+1 M
-8 QFRVKDFKSVRDS
+8 QFRVKDFKSVQDS

-82 EAGFEIIENNLIENL
+82 EAEFEIIKNDLIENL
-97 SNKFGIDKEN
+97 SNKFGIGKEN

-141 SINDFKKQVNPLSN
+141 CINDFKKQVNPLSN

-176 RIYTNSD
+176 RIDADND

-193 TEVVQIEKSG
+193 TEVVQIEKSS

-213 ENFAEKISMLE
+213 EKFVEKISMLE
-224 EVVSFLN
+224 ELVNFFN

-316 TIAELTE
+316 TITELTD

-532 YLIST
+532 YLIFT

-561 SLIAGKQQELP
+561 SLIAGKQQALP
-572 VVVLDSDKS
+572 VVVLDSDRS
-581 GEDYASKLKKELYS
+581 GKDYASKLEKELYF
-595 NDKDKI
+595 NDTDKI
-601 LMIKNFVGIENAEI
+601 LMIKDYVGIENAEI
-615 EDLFPEEILERPIER
+615 EDLFPAAVLERPIER

-643 DNRKPII
+643 DSSKPVI
-650 SQIEEWAKN
+650 SQIEEWAN
-659 YSIILDQG
+659 IYSIILDQG

-679 LTTGNRSTIIP
+679 LTTGSQATIVP
-690 AEYEEKWISL
+690 TEYEEKWVSL
-700 LKKIIE
+700 FKKIIG
-706 LSKNS
+706 

>member
-8 QFRVKDFKSVRDS
+8 QFRVKDFKSVQDS

-82 EAGFEIIENNLIENL
+82 EAEFEIIKNDLIENL
-97 SNKFGIDKEN
+97 SNKFGIGKEN

-141 SINDFKKQVNPLSN
+141 CINDFKKQVNPLSN

-176 RIYTNSD
+176 RIDADND

-193 TEVVQIEKSG
+193 TEVVQIEKSS

-213 ENFAEKISMLE
+213 EKFVEKISMLE
-224 EVVSFLN
+224 ELVNFFN

-316 TIAELTE
+316 TITELTD

-532 YLIST
+532 YLIFT

-561 SLIAGKQQELP
+561 SLIAGKQQALP
-572 VVVLDSDKS
+572 VVVLDSDRS
-581 GEDYASKLKKELYS
+581 GKDYASKLEKELYF
-595 NDKDKI
+595 NDTDKI
-601 LMIKNFVGIENAEI
+601 LMIKDYVGIENAEI
-615 EDLFPEEILERPIER
+615 EDLFPAAVLERPIER

-643 DNRKPII
+643 DSSKPVI
-650 SQIEEWAKN
+650 SQIEEWAN
-659 YSIILDQG
+659 IYSIILDQG

-679 LTTGNRSTIIP
+679 LTTGSQATIVP
-690 AEYEEKWISL
+690 TEYEEKWVSL
-700 LKKIIE
+700 FKKIIG
-706 LSKNS
+706 

>member
-8 QFRVKDFKSVRDS
+8 QFRVKDFKSVQDS

-82 EAGFEIIENNLIENL
+82 EAEFEIIKNDLIENL
-97 SNKFGIDKEN
+97 SNKFGIGKEN

-141 SINDFKKQVNPLSN
+141 CINDFKKQVNPLSN

-164 ESLMQKLDDLLS
+164 ESLIQKLDDLLS
-176 RIYTNSD
+176 RIDADND

-193 TEVVQIEKSG
+193 TEVVQIEKSS

-213 ENFAEKISMLE
+213 EKFVEKISMLE
-224 EVVSFLN
+224 ELVNFFN

-316 TIAELTE
+316 TITELTD

-467 FVDDNGYTKVSE
+467 FVDDKGYTKVSE

-532 YLIST
+532 YLIFT

-561 SLIAGKQQELP
+561 SLIAGKQQALP
-572 VVVLDSDKS
+572 VVVLDSDRS
-581 GEDYASKLKKELYS
+581 GKDYASKLEKELYF
-595 NDKDKI
+595 NDTDKI
-601 LMIKNFVGIENAEI
+601 LMIKDYVGIENAEI
-615 EDLFPEEILERPIER
+615 EDLFPAAVLERPIER

-643 DNRKPII
+643 DSSKPVI
-650 SQIEEWAKN
+650 SQIEEWAN
-659 YSIILDQG
+659 IYSIILDQG

-679 LTTGNRSTIIP
+679 LTTGSQATIVP
-690 AEYEEKWISL
+690 TEYEEKWVSL
-700 LKKIIE
+700 FKKIIG
-706 LSKNS
+706 

>member
-1 MESMRLM
+1 M
-8 QFRVKDFKSVRDS
+8 QFRVKDFKSVQDS

-82 EAGFEIIENNLIENL
+82 EAEFEIIKNDLIENL
-97 SNKFGIDKEN
+97 SNKFGIGKEN

-141 SINDFKKQVNPLSN
+141 CINDFKKQVNPLSN

-176 RIYTNSD
+176 RIDADND

-193 TEVVQIEKSG
+193 TEVVQIEKSS

-213 ENFAEKISMLE
+213 EKFVEKISMLE
-224 EVVSFLN
+224 ELVNFFN

-316 TIAELTE
+316 TITELTD
-323 EQIKTGQEKTK
+323 EQIKIGQEKTK

-467 FVDDNGYTKVSE
+467 FVDDKGYTKVSE

-532 YLIST
+532 YLIFT

-561 SLIAGKQQELP
+561 SLIAGKQQALP
-572 VVVLDSDKS
+572 VVVLDSDRS
-581 GEDYASKLKKELYS
+581 GKDYASKLEKELYF
-595 NDKDKI
+595 NDTNKI
-601 LMIKNFVGIENAEI
+601 LMIKDYVGIENAEI
-615 EDLFPEEILERPIER
+615 EDLFPAAVLERPIER

-643 DNRKPII
+643 DSSKPVI
-650 SQIEEWAKN
+650 SQIEEWAN
-659 YSIILDQG
+659 IYSIILDQG

-679 LTTGNRSTIIP
+679 LTTGSQATIVP
-690 AEYEEKWISL
+690 TEYEEKWVSL
-700 LKKIIE
+700 FKKIIG
-706 LSKNS
+706 

>member
-1 MESMRLM
+1 MESMKLA
-8 QFRVKDFKSVRDS
+8 QFRVRNFKSVQDS

-75 PEKYYFI
+75 PEQHYFI
-82 EAGFEIIENNLIENL
+82 DAEFKIIKKDLIEDL
-97 SNKFGIDKEN
+97 SNEFCTDAGIFDY
-107 FANVL
+107 VL

-119 EYIVKFP
+119 KYIVKFP
-126 KLEETGITVKNILSN
+126 KFEKRGITIKNILLDK
-141 SINDFKKQVNPLSN
+141 IGDFKTKVNDLSN
-155 AGKGEEGFK
+155 AGKGEDGFK
-164 ESLMQKLDDLLS
+164 ESLIEKLDALLS
-176 RIYTNSD
+176 KIEIETN
-183 ISTNEYLKIK
+183 ISTNQYLKLK
-193 TEVVQIEKSG
+193 EEVHQIEKSS
-203 MATSLINPQI
+203 MATSSINPRI
-213 ENFAEKISMLE
+213 DEFAEKFSGLDEI
-224 EVVSFLN
+224 VNFLN
-231 GEEKSNIRDLVIN
+231 KEEKSNIRDLIIK
-244 NLPSFVYYANYGNL
+244 NLPNFVYYANYGNL

-311 IKEYG
+311 TKEYG
-316 TIAELTE
+316 TITELTE
-323 EQIKTGQEKTK
+323 EQIKAGQEKTK

-412 NCVLLLDEAGT
+412 NCILLLDEAGT

-467 FVDDNGYTKVSE
+467 FVDDKGYTKVSE
-479 DLRAGEKKKNAT
+479 DLRAGEKKKNVT

-507 GLLNGCDL
+507 GLLNGCNL

-547 FVPAGGVKSVKQLT
+547 FVPAGGVKSVKQLA

-581 GEDYASKLKKELYS
+581 GEDYASKLEKES
-595 NDKDKI
+595 FCI
-601 LMIKNFVGIENAEI
+601 LTN
-615 EDLFPEEILERPIER
+615 
-630 IINDRDF
+630 
-637 RFKDEF
+637 
-643 DNRKPII
+643 
-650 SQIEEWAKN
+650 
-659 YSIILDQG
+659 
-667 YKVELAKDIKRD
+667 
-679 LTTGNRSTIIP
+679 
-690 AEYEEKWISL
+690 
-700 LKKIIE
+700 
-706 LSKNS
+706 

>member
-213 ENFAEKISMLE
+213 EKFAEKISMLE

-244 NLPSFVYYANYGNL
+244 NLPSFVYCANYGNL

>member
-1 MESMRLM
+1 MRLM

-213 ENFAEKISMLE
+213 EKFAEKISMLE